1 MQTEYWG
8 PYTTRELQEQ
18 VTSVK
23 FLILDKLLRDGKI
36 SPEDYQHYSKDFA
49 VIAAKPTLFSKIWKK
64 LMKGADDDY
73 FILVE
78 QHSLKEDFKGDTVKR
93 EEKKEEGV

>member
-8 PYTTRELQEQ
+8 PYSTRELQEQ

-23 FLILDKLLRDGKI
+23 FLILDKLFKDGKI
-36 SPEDYQHYSKDFA
+36 TAEDYQHYSKDFA
-49 VIAAKPTLFSKIWKK
+49 IIAAKPALFSKIWKK
-64 LMKGADDDY
+64 LMKDADDTY

-78 QHSLKEDFKGDTVKR
+78 QHSLKEDTR
-93 EEKKEEGV
+93 EEQKKAETGVR